1 MAHIGAHEKHL
12 LAYLDEQIDDLPK
25 LHRLRLWDRPDVDR
39 LGVSTFIVDG
49 MHHALVASVLSAEH
63 AIGVRHG
70 CFCAHPYIT
79 HLLGVGISDAHT
91 IRERL
96 RRGEHHEIPGA
107 IRASF
112 GIGTTVEHIDRLVAA
127 LRDITTRGP
136 KLDYVEDPHTGDY
149 LPVEDQRRL
158 PVFDFLPP
166 LEAMATP
173 SGCGQF

>member
-1 MAHIGAHEKHL
+1 
-12 LAYLDEQIDDLPK
+12 
-25 LHRLRLWDRPDVDR
+25 
-39 LGVSTFIVDG
+39 VSTFTVDG
-49 MHHALVASVLSAEH
+49 MHHALVASILSAEY

-79 HLLGVGISDAHT
+79 HLLGVSIGEAHT

-96 RRGEHHEIPGA
+96 RRGEHQEIPGA

-112 GIGTTVEHIDRLVAA
+112 GIGTTVEHIDRLIAA
-127 LRDITTRGP
+127 LREISAYGP
-136 KLDYVEDPHTGDY
+136 HLEYVEDPHTGDY
-149 LPVEDQRRL
+149 LPVGDRRRL
-158 PVFDFLPP
+158 PAFDFLPP

>member
-1 MAHIGAHEKHL
+1 M
-12 LAYLDEQIDDLPK
+12 
-25 LHRLRLWDRPDVDR
+25 
-39 LGVSTFIVDG
+39 STFTVDG
-49 MHHALVASVLSAEH
+49 MHHALVASVLSAEY

-79 HLLGVGISDAHT
+79 HLLGVSIAEAHT

-112 GIGTTVEHIDRLVAA
+112 GIGTTVEHIDRFVAA
-127 LRDITTRGP
+127 LREITTRGP
-136 KLDYVEDPHTGDY
+136 HLDYVEDPHTGDY
-149 LPVEDQRRL
+149 LPVDDRRRL
-158 PVFDFLPP
+158 PAFDFLPP